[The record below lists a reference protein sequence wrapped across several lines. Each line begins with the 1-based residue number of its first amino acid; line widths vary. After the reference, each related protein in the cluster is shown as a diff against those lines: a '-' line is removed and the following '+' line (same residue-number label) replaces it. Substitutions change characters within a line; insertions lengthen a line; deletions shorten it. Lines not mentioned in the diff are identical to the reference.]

1 MVAGDLAGG
10 LAGGL
15 GMVVTM
21 TSDSKATGAEKPDG
35 QKPDTEGSDFSG
47 ARFYGPRFYGR
58 RKGRPLRQIMQGLLA
73 DKLPTVRF
81 DLAKPV
87 AEQFAAPCA
96 DMFLEIGFGGGEHI
110 AGLATQRPDAGF
122 IGAEPFIN
130 GVASLLRH
138 MQDENIENIRIWDD
152 DVRLIFASLADASLA
167 GAYVMF
173 PDPWPKKRHA
183 GRRILQD
190 DMMDSLARLIRP
202 GGSLV
207 MASDDPTAKSWLL
220 QAAMRHQD
228 FDWTARCADDW
239 QKRPADLPATRY
251 MKKAENEARRPAWFI
266 FTRCV

>member
-1 MVAGDLAGG
+1 MSGE
-10 LAGGL
+10 
-15 GMVVTM
+15 MVVTM
-21 TSDSKATGAEKPDG
+21 ASDSKVSDAEKPDS
-35 QKPDTEGSDFSG
+35 QDRDFS
-47 ARFYGPRFYGR
+47 APRFYGR
-58 RKGRPLRQIMQGLLA
+58 RKGRPLRQTMQTLLA
-73 DKLPTVRF
+73 EKLPEVRF
-81 DLAKPV
+81 DLERPA
-87 AEQFAAPCA
+87 AAQFSSACE
-96 DMFLEIGFGGGEHI
+96 DVFLEIGFGGGEHI
-110 AGLATQRPDAGF
+110 AGLATQRQDAGF

-138 MQDENIENIRIWDD
+138 MQDDAIENIRIWDD

-190 DMMDSLARLIRP
+190 DVMDSLARLIRP

-220 QAAMRHQD
+220 QAAMRHPA
-228 FDWTARCADDW
+228 FDWTARCATDW
-239 QKRPADLPATRY
+239 QVRPAHLPATRY

-266 FTRCV
+266 FTRG